1 MDLDKQG
8 GETVLVLLDLS
19 AAFDTIDLT
28 VLINRLRSRYGVG
41 YGKPKGS
48 LRVATTRCFRKQRV
62 ALASQ

>member
-1 MDLDKQG
+1 MQISEREAGQHAIIHPSKVADIGLH
-8 GETVLVLLDLS
+8 V
-19 AAFDTIDLT
+19 
-28 VLINRLRSRYGVG
+28 